1 VVFTLYKFT
10 LKFPAENAFLSLHA
24 GDTLQFKKG
33 KRDLASEKADHTN
46 AANQNQKSKSIE
58 STNETAG
65 DNVEDIVTSAGVSLS
80 QQQNIPG

>member
-1 VVFTLYKFT
+1 MVFKLYKFT

-46 AANQNQKSKSIE
+46 AANQKSKSIE